1 MQENSTGD
9 PNKFWKT
16 VKSIYPGKAKS
27 SSNGKVFEIDGK
39 ESTDQTDISNG
50 FCSFFM
56 NIVAS
61 LKQKSILLKNFAWQ
75 SPASITK
82 KTESV
87 FKFQFVTNMD
97 VEKIIKS
104 IKRSKATGIDDL
116 PPGLIKDAADVLSV
130 PPSYIINLSLDTG
143 QFPQEWKA
151 AKIIPLHKSGSTKS
165 FDNYRQIS
173 VLPIVSKVIQRR

>member
-27 SSNGKVFEIDGK
+27 SSNSKVFEIDGK

-56 NIVAS
+56 NIFAS

-75 SPASITK
+75 FPASITK

-104 IKRSKATGIDDL
+104 IKRSKATRIDDL

-130 PPSYIINLSLDTG
+130 PLSYIINLSLDTG
-143 QFPQEWKA
+143 RFPQEWKA

-165 FDNYRQIS
+165 LITIDQFPNY
-173 VLPIVSKVIQRR
+173 L

>member
-1 MQENSTGD
+1 MIEINKNFFCLYLTFKGKFAPWLTDDVKKLMNERDKLLRKSRKSPHAEFYKTEYKQKRNAVNIAIRRAKASYYKDPLQENSTGD

-16 VKSIYPGKAKS
+16 VKSIYPAKAKS
-27 SSNGKVFEIDGK
+27 SCNSKVFEIDGK

-75 SPASITK
+75 FPASITK

-104 IKRSKATGIDDL
+104 IK
-116 PPGLIKDAADVLSV
+116 
-130 PPSYIINLSLDTG
+130 
-143 QFPQEWKA
+143 
-151 AKIIPLHKSGSTKS
+151 
-165 FDNYRQIS
+165 
-173 VLPIVSKVIQRR
+173 